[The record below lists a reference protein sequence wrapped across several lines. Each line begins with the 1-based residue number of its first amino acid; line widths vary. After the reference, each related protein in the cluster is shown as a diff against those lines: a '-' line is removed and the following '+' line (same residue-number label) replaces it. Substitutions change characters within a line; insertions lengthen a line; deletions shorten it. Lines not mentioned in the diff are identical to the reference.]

1 MIIWPITKAVPPPRL
16 VCVELNPGPPKMTDS
31 TRERIIG
38 FLEAGGTPAEAARQY
53 NVTISSVTRLQEK
66 VKETGSVKNRP
77 GQGRKRKLSES
88 QADKVRKRA
97 KRGKN
102 SPQIAKEMS
111 QELKEPVSVDTIRRT
126 IKEGE
131 LEYLVVEEEE
141 ELTEAHKSKRLAYAQ
156 KNLEKDWNLV
166 LFTDEKIFQLPAGVH
181 KCWQDPK
188 NRKRK
193 KKQKR
198 HTPKVMVWG
207 GIGSYFKTP
216 LVFVP
221 RNTKLDSEGYLE
233 ILKNNLPPATTTK
246 DCPKEKL
253 DDWEFLQDGAAIHKA
268 KKVLNYLEE
277 HAPYF
282 VRDHSPLSPDFNII
296 EDIWSQMNTELNKY
310 KIKDLKSLKKHLR
323 IVWKN
328 ISFEKVR
335 ASVNSMP
342 KRLQECIDLNGERTQ
357 Y

>member
-1 MIIWPITKAVPPPRL
+1 MVPPPRL
-16 VCVELNPGPPKMTDS
+16 VCVELNPGPPKMTEQK
-31 TRERIIG
+31 RERVIG
-38 FLEAGGTPAEAARQY
+38 FLEAGGTPAEAAKQY
-53 NVTISSVTRLQEK
+53 DVTISSVTRLQEK
-66 VKETGSVKNRP
+66 VKETGTVKNRP
-77 GQGRKRKLSES
+77 GQGRKRKLSTS
-88 QADKVRKRA
+88 QAKKIRKKA

-102 SPQIAKEMS
+102 CPQIAREMS
-111 QELKEPVSVDTIRRT
+111 KELKEPVSTETIRKT

-131 LEYLVVEEEE
+131 LEYLVIEEEE
-141 ELTEAHKSKRLAYAQ
+141 ELKEEHKSKRLAYAQ
-156 KNLEKDWNLV
+156 ENLEKEWNLV
-166 LFTDEKIFQLPAGVH
+166 LFTDEKIFQLPSGAH
-181 KCWQDPK
+181 KGWQDRK
-188 NRKRK
+188 NRKKK

-198 HTPKVMVWG
+198 HSPQVMVWG

-221 RNTKLDSEGYLE
+221 KNTNLDSAGYLE
-233 ILKNNLPPATTTK
+233 ILKKNLPPATTTK

-253 DDWEFLQDGAAIHKA
+253 DDWEFLQDGATIHKA
-268 KKVLNYLEE
+268 KKVMKYLEK
-277 HAPYF
+277 HAPYY
-282 VRDHSPLSPDFNII
+282 VRDHPPLSPDFNII

-310 KIKDLKSLKKHLR
+310 SIKDLNSLKKHLR

-342 KRLQECIDLNGERTQ
+342 KRLQECIDLNGERTK